1 MLPQPFEKYI
11 PRFFKRDSKLIAFS
25 DKINEILDSIRYDT
39 VGLNDIVDPVKCPAI
54 ILDELGYFL
63 NAGIKAQDSED
74 QKRLKIA
81 TAIQG
86 HKKRGTFKFDAKPKI
101 DAIAGGDS
109 QIIRGFTGDDW
120 IMGGDGE
127 TIPSSYYWASL
138 GVDGIDDSLGISLI
152 GEGIEIEVAGNI
164 YIDVDNDS
172 LSASEVQQI
181 VDELEDDIVPAYF
194 RVFIGYLDLGGNFVT
209 YTYIE

>member
-25 DKINEILDSIRYDT
+25 DKIDDILDSIRSDT
-39 VGLNDIVDPVKCPAI
+39 IGLNDIIDPVKCPAI
-54 ILDELGYFL
+54 ILNELGYFL
-63 NAGIKAQDSED
+63 NAGIQAQDSEG

-109 QIIRGFTGDDW
+109 QIIKGISGDDW
-120 IMGGDGE
+120 ILVGDGL
-127 TIPSSYYWASL
+127 TPSSYYWASL
-138 GVDGIDDSLGISLI
+138 GCDDIDTDLGIALVGS
-152 GEGIEIEVAGNI
+152 GDEIVIAGNI
-164 YIDVDNDS
+164 YIDVDNNS
-172 LSASEVQQI
+172 LTANQI
-181 VDELEDDIVPAYF
+181 DQIRLELETDIVPAYM
-194 RVFIGYLDLGGNFVT
+194 RIFIGYIDGTGTFII
-209 YTYIE
+209 YDIIE